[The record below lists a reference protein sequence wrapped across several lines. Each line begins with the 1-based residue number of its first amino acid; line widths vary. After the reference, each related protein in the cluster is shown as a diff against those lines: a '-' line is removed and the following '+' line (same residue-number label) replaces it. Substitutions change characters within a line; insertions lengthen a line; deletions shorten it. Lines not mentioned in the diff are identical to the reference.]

1 MQEMSHRKWYLN
13 VKFTCGGQLSFL
25 FSSLFSMNV
34 EAVNLFLVIVKIKV
48 NSNLI
53 INFYRCIFVELSFKI
68 VILSIVMMIV
78 T

>member
-1 MQEMSHRKWYLN
+1 MRYICQFLRYLFIIESNYTQQVLGNGTRKWYLN

-34 EAVNLFLVIVKIKV
+34 EAVNLFLVIVKIK
-48 NSNLI
+48 STL
-53 INFYRCIFVELSFKI
+53 
-68 VILSIVMMIV
+68 